1 MQFSCRSFQTRRRMD
16 KRLTRCAVA
25 QRSHMA
31 ASPIGFMERGW
42 LWSELYVR
50 QGAHCHRR
58 HVVGRDEEH
67 FPRAWVEVIR
77 RLAVRKGP
85 SVCCQILLRNVPR
98 SDTALEVRQEV
109 AIRIKLFSCIIGTKK
124 TERFP
129 TLGSGLRPAG
139 AIPRIGA
146 LSLSRTLRHR
156 PYFASTRLTGQLV
169 NIRNS
174 SMSTALH
181 KVPI

>member
-67 FPRAWVEVIR
+67 IPRTWVEGDTPPCR
-77 RLAVRKGP
+77 KEPPNDRLIKGP
-85 SVCCQILLRNVPR
+85 SVCYQILLRNVPR
-98 SDTALEVRQEV
+98 SDTVLEAHQEIV
-109 AIRIKLFSCIIGTKK
+109 IKDNLFSCIIGTKK

-156 PYFASTRLTGQLV
+156 PYFAFTRLD
-169 NIRNS
+169 NS
-174 SMSTALH
+174 
-181 KVPI
+181 